1 MHDVSAFKIENNLR
15 SPTFFPVFLQSQA
28 SQWYASLPALWNK
41 WTAAVPKIHH
51 SLCSIKQLQNSLSRC
66 FEDDQTVPSLTNMK
80 YVPTK
85 LKKHQKPPNDKAI
98 ISHQPRCANL
108 EVHPHCL
115 PLLSQIPPWV
125 KIHQNKLSKKRERKF
140 VIQQQKKRTL
150 WESVCGQTVVYNP
163 SLAARQAFQVLQAIL
178 LCWHRVP

>member
-1 MHDVSAFKIENNLR
+1 MIFLR
-15 SPTFFPVFLQSQA
+15 
-28 SQWYASLPALWNK
+28 
-41 WTAAVPKIHH
+41 
-51 SLCSIKQLQNSLSRC
+51 IK
-66 FEDDQTVPSLTNMK
+66 FDQTAL
-80 YVPTK
+80 
-85 LKKHQKPPNDKAI
+85 
-98 ISHQPRCANL
+98 ISHQPRCAIL

-150 WESVCGQTVVYNP
+150 WGSICDQTVVYNP

-178 LCWHRVP
+178 LCWHRVPSEYYFLIIIVIKSKQLSFGILSTIIQGPFNAARRVGDINEIEQSGPNFLHVQASIPYHMVINDQSP